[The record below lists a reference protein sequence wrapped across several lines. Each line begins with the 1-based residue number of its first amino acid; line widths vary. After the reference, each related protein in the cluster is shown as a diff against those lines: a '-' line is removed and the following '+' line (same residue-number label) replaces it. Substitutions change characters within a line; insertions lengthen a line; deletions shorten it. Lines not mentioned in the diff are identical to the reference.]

1 MSIRDKFKYGD
12 IVKTNNHILMVDYFD
27 DRLSGT
33 MLCFAQIAFNFK
45 DNTISTYDGV
55 PMDGMRFATEN
66 EKETLAQVASIIGLT
81 IIY

>member
-27 DRLSGT
+27 DRSGT
-33 MLCFAQIAFNFK
+33 MFCYAQLAYNLK
-45 DNTISTYDGV
+45 DNTILTYDGV
-55 PMDGMRFATEN
+55 PMDGMRFATKN